1 MLAII
6 TFVSTL
12 VIGLVPNTDTYERTV
27 NEVYADGSSSTR
39 VELISEWNFDQE
51 KGWMY
56 EMPEI
61 EIVPGIET
69 LASDNDSE
77 NWITELPEIT
87 VTL

>member
-12 VIGLVPNTDTYERTV
+12 VIGLVPNTDIYERTV
-27 NEVYADGSSSTR
+27 NEYFADGNMNTR
-39 VELISEWNFDQE
+39 TEMISDWNYDLE

-61 EIVPGIET
+61 EITSGTET
-69 LASDNDSE
+69 FTAEDDLDS
-77 NWITELPEIT
+77 WINELPEIT